1 VALPLTEIQKEAVL
15 NSTGIGIFVKTPELS
30 SVKTRLAA
38 TIGSEKAEQ
47 FYRLAVNAIEQTVAT
62 VCADKLI
69 TPYWAVAEKQALDR
83 PIWSG
88 FTCLYGG
95 SENLGLSQNRIYKK
109 LLESHQRAIL
119 IGVDSPQLSPDLLL
133 QAINSLDD
141 NNFAIGPALD
151 GGYYLFAGKTAIDQ
165 KVWTSVK
172 YSCATTASQL
182 SYALPSAPVQLM
194 RLTDVDREE
203 DLVLLLE
210 QLCPT
215 WSNNAQLLLKDW
227 LASLNK

>member
-1 VALPLTEIQKEAVL
+1 L
-15 NSTGIGIFVKTPELS
+15 NSIGIAIFVKTPELS

-47 FYRLAVNAIEQTVAT
+47 FYRLAVKAIEQTVAT
-62 VCADKLI
+62 VCADKPI
-69 TPYWAVAEKQALDR
+69 TPYWAIAEKQALDR

-95 SENLGLSQNRIYKK
+95 SDDLGLSQHKIYKQ
-109 LLESHQRAIL
+109 LLERHQRVIL
-119 IGVDSPQLSPDLLL
+119 IGADSPQLSSTQIQ
-133 QAINSLDD
+133 QAIDSLEDHSY
-141 NNFAIGPALD
+141 AIGPALD

-203 DLVLLLE
+203 DLALLLE
-210 QLCPT
+210 QLCPA
-215 WSNNAQLLLKDW
+215 WSNQAQLLLRDW
-227 LASLNK
+227 LVNLNK

>member
-1 VALPLTEIQKEAVL
+1 M
-15 NSTGIGIFVKTPELS
+15 NSTGIAIFVKTPELS

-38 TIGSEKAEQ
+38 TIGREKAEQ
-47 FYRLAVNAIEQTVAT
+47 FYRLAVKAIEQTVTT
-62 VCADKLI
+62 VCSDKPI
-69 TPYWAVAEKQALDR
+69 TPYWAIAERQALDR

-95 SENLGLSQNRIYKK
+95 SDDLGLSQHKIYKQ
-109 LLESHQRAIL
+109 LLEKHQRVIL
-119 IGVDSPQLSPDLLL
+119 IGADSPQLSSTQIQ
-133 QAINSLDD
+133 QAIDSLDD
-141 NNFAIGPALD
+141 NNFAIGPAVD
-151 GGYYLFAGKTAIDQ
+151 GGYYLFAGKAAIDQ
-165 KVWTSVK
+165 KVWTSIK